1 LGASEPVRSCIAAI
15 AKNRGDGACAS
26 RNTFEL
32 FVAVGAKA
40 ANSGC
45 QQFFVEAK
53 GTGAES
59 QSLELPTWWQ
69 FSDARVRESSE
80 EQ

>member
-1 LGASEPVRSCIAAI
+1 MGASEPVRSCIAI

-26 RNTFEL
+26 RNACEL

-45 QQFFVEAK
+45 KQFFVEAK
-53 GTGAES
+53 GTEAES
-59 QSLELPTWWQ
+59 ESLELPTWWQ
-69 FSDARVRESSE
+69 SSDAGGRESGK